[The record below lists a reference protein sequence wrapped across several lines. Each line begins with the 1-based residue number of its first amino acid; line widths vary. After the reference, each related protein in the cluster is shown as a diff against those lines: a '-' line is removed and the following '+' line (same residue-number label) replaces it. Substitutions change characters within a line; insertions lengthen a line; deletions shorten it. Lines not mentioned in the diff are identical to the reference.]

1 MGNNLNLVGATWF
14 IATNDEFVRYS
25 YIGDGQNPDDICKN
39 INGYGNPCPVGE
51 GYLVKANLIAIAIL
65 AIFAWLFVL

>member
-25 YIGDGQNPDDICKN
+25 YIGGEQNPDDICKN
-39 INGYGNPCPVGE
+39 INGYGNPCYSIQVLRS
-51 GYLVKANLIAIAIL
+51 YVSRHIKLLIIRQITKRK
-65 AIFAWLFVL
+65 